1 MDAFRLR
8 PSFKDYL
15 WGGTRLRD
23 DFGKD
28 CDFDKI
34 AESWELSCHKDG
46 PSYVVDGEFAG
57 STLEQYLAAN
67 PAALGTACGRFEYF
81 PILIK
86 LIDAK
91 DDLSVQVHPDN
102 EYALRVEGEYGKTEM
117 WYVVDADEGAQLLYG
132 FKSEISREEF
142 RRRIEDNTLL
152 DAVNAVP
159 VKKGDFFFI
168 ESGTLHAIGKGL
180 LIAEIQ
186 QNSNT
191 TYRIYDY
198 GRVGKDGKTRPLH
211 IDKAVEVTKLC
222 PPNIHPIGDPVVY
235 EDGNWTQTE
244 LAKCDYFT
252 VNLLDVANRAWLEAT
267 ERSFVHILVLEGDMI
282 FSSGTQKHIP
292 LGKGD
297 SLFIPAGYGHFEL
310 TGEARAVMTNID

>member
-1 MDAFRLR
+1 MRRQIKGRTMIKNILFDMGGVMLVYDPKLFLDRLGSGDGLK
-8 PSFKDYL
+8 P
-15 WGGTRLRD
+15 
-23 DFGKD
+23 
-28 CDFDKI
+28 
-34 AESWELSCHKDG
+34 LS
-46 PSYVVDGEFAG
+46 E
-57 STLEQYLAAN
+57 
-67 PAALGTACGRFEYF
+67 
-81 PILIK
+81 
-86 LIDAK
+86 
-91 DDLSVQVHPDN
+91 
-102 EYALRVEGEYGKTEM
+102 
-117 WYVVDADEGAQLLYG
+117 
-132 FKSEISREEF
+132 
-142 RRRIEDNTLL
+142 EDNTLL
-152 DAVNAVP
+152 DVVNAVP

-211 IDKAVEVTKLC
+211 IDKAVEVTRLC
-222 PPNIHPIGDPVVY
+222 PPNIHPIGAPVVY

-267 ERSFVHILVLEGDMI
+267 ERSFVHILVLEGEMI

-310 TGEARAVMTNID
+310 TGEGRAVMTNID